1 MKTFALLTAISVAF
15 SIQARPATVKSTNA
29 HGTGACA
36 NVAFRP
42 PAVPLVSVE
51 PHFSVWS
58 PSDRLYDAD
67 TIHWAGAKQPL
78 SILLEADGT
87 TYRLC
92 GRGRGKLLELPVLS
106 QTSCRVGAT
115 MTSYSFS
122 DGKGLSAEIDFTT
135 PRMTDDLEVFSRP
148 VTYVTV
154 RVKGAE
160 KATVKASITAA
171 WATNDDRAKMLWTT
185 NTVAGVQ
192 DISVGR
198 TEQRMFSVRGDLKRA
213 DWGRVH
219 LAGPIAENR
228 NTTRFLL
235 AYDNVKSVRFLG
247 SELVD
252 WWNRRG
258 KSFDVMLAEAVR
270 DAESIEKKCREFDAE
285 FRRDMEKLGGIKY
298 ADMAELA
305 WRQSF
310 SACKFVANTDGEP
323 FLLSAENGSGGMI
336 GTTDVFYP
344 QFPHLLMTSLK
355 LAKASLAPT
364 CIYAASTNW
373 SYFYAPHDLGLFPV
387 AEGQY
392 YGMKK
397 GQSVGGGDDDTYRMP
412 VEECGNMLILLAALA
427 DAEGNAR
434 FAGRWWGEVTK
445 WAEYLTKFGYDPG
458 NQLCTD
464 DFAGHLAH
472 NANLSLKSIVAL
484 ACYSKMAAMRG
495 ESEVAARYRTLAEG
509 MVPKW
514 MSAAAGGAHGGT
526 RIAFDRPGTWSLKYN
541 LVWDRVLGL
550 GLFPPEIAEREM
562 CTYRA
567 VEGLYGVPLD
577 CRKTYTK
584 ADWLVWAGSLTGKR
598 EDLEFMCAGP
608 HRFLNETPD
617 RVAFSDW
624 YMTDSRI
631 HRSFVARS
639 VVGAVFMPVLFDRG
653 LVGKY
658 RKVDYEKGDA
668 AAVRVEAM
676 EDGAWKSS
684 RWISVKNA
692 PVEVNRKSQRAA
704 SGTSVFLREV
714 SNAKKVVSAKWMTTG
729 LGVYEIYINGR
740 RVGEDILKPGFT
752 HVCRVRRSFT
762 YDVTKMMDT
771 AAGAKNVLSAEVS
784 AGWWRD
790 KIVGYTGKK
799 SAFRAVL
806 ELVYEDGTKEFAG
819 TDENTWTGV
828 VGGPVTHAGI
838 FDGEE
843 YDARVAPVSL
853 KPGKTPYGCE
863 ENREFTG
870 KYRVILPSEGGEVC
884 SREDIALRPV
894 DAYVWKGIEGRDESK
909 RIFGTVKK
917 LRKIDFASGGAV
929 IEPGETLVADFGQN
943 AAAVPVFEFAADEG
957 AVLTCLPAEM
967 LNDGNGERSR
977 GNDGPSG
984 SVYRENLR
992 MPDQGMRLVYT
1003 FGYSPAETFV
1013 TYRPRFT
1020 FFGYRYIS
1028 VSATK
1033 RVVIKS
1039 VVSIPVTS
1047 ITKEMEIGRIKTGNA
1062 AVNRLVANVY
1072 WGQLSNYLS
1081 VPTDC
1086 PQRNER
1092 LGWTADTQ
1100 VFAEA
1105 GTFNAD
1111 TRGFFRKWMRDLCD
1125 SQGASGAFPGVAPFA
1140 QYGNEQMRF
1149 GWADAGIIVPYQIWK
1164 QFGDV
1169 AILEENWKAMEK
1181 FVAHVNETR
1190 YDYEMTKK
1198 ENGGYQWA
1206 DWLSFE
1212 DLESWSE
1219 KAWKDG
1225 KLRPEAIRYWN
1236 YLGACYWMWDA
1247 LMMKDMAVAI
1257 GKDADRY
1264 AKMAQDAKAYLR
1276 KNFFTEG
1283 GVLVEPFGK
1292 MQTPA
1297 LFALKLGL
1305 VDGAAKADTVE
1316 TLRRNF
1322 AEHGDCLQTG
1332 FLGTSILMETL
1343 SANGMSDI
1351 AYTLLLQRKNPSWLY
1366 SVDQGATTIW
1376 ERWDSYTKERGFGP
1390 VAMNSFNHYAYGS
1403 VLAWMY
1409 KEMAGIAADPKSPG
1423 FKNII
1428 MAPKPDRRI
1437 GCVEAEYKSAAGLI
1451 KSSWR
1456 YDGDKWIWRFTV
1468 PEGASADVKIPG
1480 ETAVKRYSS
1489 GTYEIEKVAMQAG
1502 GSW

>member
-15 SIQARPATVKSTNA
+15 SIQARPVTVKSTNA

-92 GRGRGKLLELPVLS
+92 GRGRGKLLELPVLP

-171 WATNDDRAKMLWTT
+171 WATNDDKAKMLWTT

-235 AYDNVKSVRFLG
+235 AYDNVKSVRFSG

-258 KSFDVMLAEAVR
+258 KGFDVMFAEAVR

-364 CIYAASTNW
+364 CIYAASANW
-373 SYFYAPHDLGLFPV
+373 PYSYAPHDLGLFPV

-412 VEECGNMLILLAALA
+412 VEECGNMLILLAAVA

-495 ESEVAARYRTLAEG
+495 DSEVAARYRTLAEG

-550 GLFPPEIAEREM
+550 GLFPPEVAEREM

-639 VVGAVFMPVLFDRG
+639 VVGGVFMPVLFDRG

-1003 FGYSPAETFV
+1003 FGSSPAETFV

-1047 ITKEMEIGRIKTGNA
+1047 ITKDMEIGRIKTGNA

-1111 TRGFFRKWMRDLCD
+1111 TRGFFRKWMRDLGD
-1125 SQGASGAFPGVAPFA
+1125 SQDPRGGFPGVAPFA
-1140 QYGNEQMRF
+1140 QYGNEPMRF
-1149 GWADAGIIVPYQIWK
+1149 CWADAGVIVPYQVWK

-1169 AILEENWKAMEK
+1169 RILKENWKVMEK
-1181 FVAHVNETR
+1181 YVAHVDETR
-1190 YDYEMTKK
+1190 HDHDATKA

-1219 KAWKDG
+1219 KAWKDK
-1225 KLRPEAIRYWN
+1225 KLRPEAKRYWN

-1247 LMMKDMAVAI
+1247 LMMKDMAAAI
-1257 GKDADRY
+1257 GKDAHRY
-1264 AKMAQDAKAYLR
+1264 AKMADNAKVYL
-1276 KNFFTEG
+1276 KENFFAEDG
-1283 GVLVEPFGK
+1283 LLIEPFRN
-1292 MQTPA
+1292 MQTPI

-1305 VDGAAKADTVE
+1305 LEGEKKIQTVAA
-1316 TLRRNF
+1316 LRRNF
-1322 AEHGDCLQTG
+1322 AESGDCLQTG
-1332 FLGTSILMETL
+1332 FLGTSILMDTL
-1343 SANGMSDI
+1343 SANGMSDV

-1390 VAMNSFNHYAYGS
+1390 VAMNSFNHYAYGA
-1403 VLAWMY
+1403 VLAWIY
-1409 KEMAGIAADPKSPG
+1409 KIAAGIASDPENPG
-1423 FKNII
+1423 FKTVV
-1428 MAPKPDRRI
+1428 MAPVPDRRL
-1437 GCVEAEYKSAAGLI
+1437 GFVEAEYKSAAGVI
-1451 KSSWR
+1451 KSDWR
-1456 YDGDKWIWRFTV
+1456 YEGDKWIWRFTV
-1468 PEGASADVKIPG
+1468 PEGATAKVKAPG
-1480 ETAVKRYSS
+1480 DAEFSRYAS
-1489 GTYEIEKVAMQAG
+1489 GTYEIVR
-1502 GSW
+1502 